1 MEVTGEPRLQRAAS
15 LLAESDRLLQT
26 APRPSGSQATMR
38 LVAASSV
45 SLARLPIHDEFS
57 LILIRTG
64 FPLRILVNAHALGVR
79 RETTRMSQSS
89 FPMPGPAPL
98 AYVVGIDIG
107 SQSCMMCCLTMEKRQ
122 VIKPSSFA
130 NKAEGFS
137 SLFERLE
144 RLGTPADQIL
154 VGLEAT
160 SRYGENLYHGLQTLG
175 YRVCLL
181 HPAQMHAF
189 AKQRGLRA
197 KTDRVDATTIARAL
211 LSDEARF
218 GYVPSEQVATYREL
232 VRLQQQLSDDVVRY
246 KNEIHA
252 LLVVLFPEFTQVF
265 ADPTRSTALAFLKRY
280 PSAQAVAQTDVGTL
294 SQVLREL
301 APKRYGQRTAQ
312 KLVDLANRTISSGVA
327 LAARSTSLRILC
339 DQLQHTQANLKQLE
353 QQIEMLLDKDPQVKG
368 VLLIPEFG
376 VMTVAVLRA
385 ELGDLDRFAR
395 MDQIVAYVG
404 MDLEVKQSGKWKGQT
419 KLSKRGSG
427 RVRRILYLAALRSIW
442 LKGSPF
448 GAYYHRLVDRGMK
461 KGMAVVAVMRKLLI
475 VAAHLIQTQQ
485 VYDPGKVAAPSVG

>member
-1 MEVTGEPRLQRAAS
+1 MT
-15 LLAESDRLLQT
+15 
-26 APRPSGSQATMR
+26 
-38 LVAASSV
+38 
-45 SLARLPIHDEFS
+45 
-57 LILIRTG
+57 
-64 FPLRILVNAHALGVR
+64 LVNAHALGVR

-89 FPMPGPAPL
+89 FPMPAPAPL

-107 SQSCMMCCLTMEKRQ
+107 MQSCMMCCLTMEKRQ
-122 VIKPSSFA
+122 VIKPSPFA

-144 RLGTPADQIL
+144 RLGTPPDQIL

-160 SRYGENLYHGLQTLG
+160 SRYGENLYYALLSRG

-181 HPAQMHAF
+181 HPSKMHACHT
-189 AKQRGLRA
+189 QRALRA

-232 VRLQQQLSDDVVRY
+232 VRLQHQLSDDVVRY

-252 LLVVLFPEFTQVF
+252 LLVVLFPEFTEVF
-265 ADPTRSTALAFLKRY
+265 ADPTRPTALALLKRY
-280 PSAQAVAQTDVGTL
+280 PSAQAVAQAGVGTL
-294 SQVLREL
+294 SQVLHEL
-301 APKRYGQRTAQ
+301 APKRYGRQTAQ
-312 KLVDLANRTISSGVA
+312 KLVDVAKRTISSGVA
-327 LAARSTSLRILC
+327 LSARSTSLRILC
-339 DQLQHTQANLKQLE
+339 DQLEHTQANLNQLE
-353 QQIEMLLDKDPQVKG
+353 QQIEALLDQDPKVKG

-385 ELGDLDRFAR
+385 EMGDLDRSAR
-395 MDQIVAYVG
+395 MDQEDAYVG
-404 MDLEVKQSGKWKGQT
+404 LDLEVKQSGKYTGQT

-442 LKGSPF
+442 LPGSPF
-448 GAYYHRLVDRGMK
+448 GTYYHRLVDRGMK
-461 KGMAVVAVMRKLLI
+461 KGMAVTAVMRKLLI

-485 VYDPGKVAAPSVG
+485 VYDPGKTPAPSTG